1 MSGNQPTK
9 LKKTIREMEEELM
22 AQQRGTAAHVSP
34 FARGAEIAYQRSL
47 HAPIQFREAT
57 AADLERIRSQQEP
70 QPAQRAY
77 SPPRASGMMSATL
90 ARQRAYE
97 NYIAYYRNLEQQYR
111 AVPGNERSYLDAL
124 EEQQR
129 REQQRREQQRQEEE
143 WQEQRQQRQQQQES
157 RRPRSRSRSPDN
169 KEEAFAIL
177 GIPSTSSKIEIQKA
191 YRRQALLLHPD
202 KNRHNIEEATTR
214 FQQLQA
220 AMDEINKEPQRG
232 GIRRYRLHHKLKTRS
247 HRHSH
252 HHRYNRLYHKRLRKS
267 CKSSKTYSNKNRR

>member
-129 REQQRREQQRQEEE
+129 REEE
-143 WQEQRQQRQQQQES
+143 WREQRQQQQQQQES

-252 HHRYNRLYHKRLRKS
+252 HHRYSRRYHKRLRKS
-267 CKSSKTYSNKNRR
+267 CKSSKTYSKKHRI